1 MHRLLPRSVANNVAL
16 KFASWKD
23 RERPIHVHAHSL
35 IWGMARRGFS
45 RLVGKNLCVH
55 YVSKLT
61 KINISPIVYC

>member
-35 IWGMARRGFS
+35 IWAWLGEAFRD
-45 RLVGKNLCVH
+45 
-55 YVSKLT
+55 
-61 KINISPIVYC
+61 